1 MPNRATKT
9 EIANDKTLDATLA
22 ALLQGYDFIRRR
34 CERFGSDAF
43 TTRAMLQS
51 ATCVVGEDAARMFYA
66 PGRFTRVGAM
76 PVMTLMLLQDFDSVQ
91 MLDGAALRHRKDMF
105 LALAT
110 PPQIARLEEIA
121 RKEWRARIA
130 DWQARGRIVLFDET
144 CEVLTRIACTWAA
157 VPLSEHEAKART
169 REFAAMIEGSGTLG
183 PRAWWGLFL
192 RRGTERWARDVIHRV
207 RTGEI
212 ETRADSPARII
223 AFHRELN
230 GEPIALNA
238 AAVELI
244 NVLRASVAVARYVVY
259 GALMLHEKPERH
271 QRLRAGDRAY
281 AEAFAQEV
289 RRLCPFFAYI
299 GGRVREPFDWHN
311 KHFAKGEWVVLD
323 LYGTNID
330 PRSHRNATSFDPDRF
345 LKREVCPFSF
355 VPQGGGDVRTGHRCP
370 GEDVTVALARV
381 GIEMLAREMRY
392 DVPPQDLSIRL
403 SRIPARPKSRFII
416 ENVRPVSPERTKV
429 AAARNV
435 AAGAK

>member
-1 MPNRATKT
+1 
-9 EIANDKTLDATLA
+9 
-22 ALLQGYDFIRRR
+22 
-34 CERFGSDAF
+34 
-43 TTRAMLQS
+43 
-51 ATCVVGEDAARMFYA
+51 
-66 PGRFTRVGAM
+66 
-76 PVMTLMLLQDFDSVQ
+76 
-91 MLDGAALRHRKDMF
+91 
-105 LALAT
+105 
-110 PPQIARLEEIA
+110 
-121 RKEWRARIA
+121 
-130 DWQARGRIVLFDET
+130 
-144 CEVLTRIACTWAA
+144 
-157 VPLSEHEAKART
+157 
-169 REFAAMIEGSGTLG
+169 MITGNGTLG

-230 GEPIALNA
+230 GEPISLNA

-259 GALMLHEKPERH
+259 GALMLHEKPELRE
-271 QRLRAGDRAY
+271 RLRAGGRAY

-289 RRLCPFFAYI
+289 RRLCPFFAFI
-299 GGRVREPFDWHN
+299 GGRVREPFDWRG
-311 KHFAKGEWVVLD
+311 KHFAQGEWVVLD

-345 LKREVCPFSF
+345 LKREVCPFAF

-381 GIEMLAREMRY
+381 GIEMLACEMRY
-392 DVPPQDLSIRL
+392 DVPPQDLHMRL

-416 ENVRPVSPERTKV
+416 ENVRPERPARTTAAVLKDV
-429 AAARNV
+429 AAA
-435 AAGAK
+435 AK